1 MKIMLEQNNI
11 DPQSSSFG
19 WDGSHHSQT
28 LNPGVYV
35 WMAQYKDCNGNKE
48 RHQSEYPD
56 SKIF

>member
-35 WMAQYKDCNGNKE
+35 WMAQYKDCNGNTILIKG
-48 RHQSEYPD
+48 D
-56 SKIF
+56 VTLVK